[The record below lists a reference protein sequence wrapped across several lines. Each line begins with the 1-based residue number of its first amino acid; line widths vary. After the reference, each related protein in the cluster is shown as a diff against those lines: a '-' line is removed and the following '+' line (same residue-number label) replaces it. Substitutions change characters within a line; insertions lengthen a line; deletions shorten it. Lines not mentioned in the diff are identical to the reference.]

1 MLKGDCNKCINKYL
15 SENSVI
21 CTECGLSRKNFV
33 EEKSVNYYVNIKE
46 VVHVILDYIGTEDF
60 NKALSCLHN
69 DVCSGFM
76 GGLETAIG
84 LMMDNRCP
92 KYIIKETKNDS

>member
-1 MLKGDCNKCINKYL
+1 MAEYIEREALPQKKERGFFLDDDFNAMA
-15 SENSVI
+15 ENI
-21 CTECGLSRKNFV
+21 
-33 EEKSVNYYVNIKE
+33 NYYVNIKE
-46 VVHVILDYIGTEDF
+46 AAHVILDYIGTEDF

-76 GGLETAIG
+76 GGLGMAIC
-84 LMMDNRCP
+84 LMMDNRCS